1 MAVRLFVGNLPYNA
15 TEADLREHFS
25 EVGPVAGVWVATDRE
40 TGRPRGFAFVE
51 YEDRAAAEEAVRR
64 FNNKPF
70 GGRALA
76 VNEARPQER
85 GSSPPPPRRPMSSSS
100 SSSGPPRP
108 SYQGGGPL
116 LPPDAPPEDA
126 AGRGGTRD
134 RSRNFGPDA
143 PRQRV
148 TKKKTRD
155 RDTAFD
161 KPAAPKRPIRVASGG
176 RFLSSDDFENFD
188 DEENLDEFG
197 VEIVEEEVEVDGE
210 VDAEGDAEGEGDV
223 EGEGEGD
230 VDGDEPS
237 AEPSE
242 KEEK

>member
-15 TEADLREHFS
+15 TEADLREHFA

-85 GSSPPPPRRPMSSSS
+85 GSSPPPPRRPMSP

-108 SYQGGGPL
+108 PYQGGGPL

-126 AGRGGTRD
+126 AGRTGARD

-155 RDTAFD
+155 RDNAFD

-197 VEIVEEEVEVDGE
+197 AEIVEEVEVDGE
-210 VDAEGDAEGEGDV
+210 VEGDIDGDV
-223 EGEGEGD
+223 EGEGEGEG
-230 VDGDEPS
+230 DGDEPS
-237 AEPSE
+237 AEPSDEPSE

>member
-25 EVGPVAGVWVATDRE
+25 AVGPLAGVLVATDRE

-100 SSSGPPRP
+100 SSGPPPRP

-155 RDTAFD
+155 RDNAFD
-161 KPAAPKRPIRVASGG
+161 KPAVPKRPIRVASGG

-188 DEENLDEFG
+188 DEENLEDFET
-197 VEIVEEEVEVDGE
+197 EIVEDELEDE
-210 VDAEGDAEGEGDV
+210 
-223 EGEGEGD
+223 
-230 VDGDEPS
+230 VDGDEVDGDETAGEAPDETPGET
-237 AEPSE
+237 ADEPPGEASE
-242 KEEK
+242 KHRE